1 MTNSVLGGAGFL
13 SRFFRN
19 IREDKGYSYDPGS
32 TTMGHYRDNLWVFSA
47 NFNTPD
53 TGPALSEFF
62 KEVRRL
68 QSDPPPDAELALIR
82 GYRGGVF
89 VLANASRGGIIG
101 TLAMMDFH
109 DLPDTYLTEYLARMN
124 RVTPEEVSAMA
135 RSQLPVEGMTVV
147 VVGDRQVIEPQLA
160 QVDELKAYLAD

>member
-1 MTNSVLGGAGFL
+1 MGNRLSKIYTRTGDKGTTGLGDGARVEKDHLRVEAYGTVDETNSAVGLLLAAEL
-13 SRFFRN
+13 P
-19 IREDKGYSYDPGS
+19 DP
-32 TTMGHYRDNLWVFSA
+32 
-47 NFNTPD
+47 
-53 TGPALSEFF
+53 
-62 KEVRRL
+62 VRVCLDRI
-68 QSDPPPDAELALIR
+68 QHEPPDPVELERIR

-135 RSQLPVEGMTVV
+135 RSQLPIEGMTVV

-160 QVDELKAYLAD
+160 QVDELKTYLAD